1 MEKVYVMK
9 SGDAYKV
16 GVSVEPETRLRHLK
30 IGNPYLELVYQSQK
44 LSNGYAVE
52 TLIHKNLNSYK
63 ISNEWFAGID
73 ENKIICIVNEIVSSK
88 GEAKNKNIKNPSRNP
103 VIIQLTYNGERIS
116 LKECANQIEKEIKDI
131 QFENSEIE
139 KFTYSLRGY
148 YVPNV
153 FTDTI
158 LMSAFKT
165 NSIEKIQETLGTTI
179 SGNIYSLFPEDVESE
194 IRRLERLSVLLIN
207 NYVNINEI
215 IRIIRTGRV
224 ITCQMQ

>member
-9 SGDAYKV
+9 SGGAYKV

-30 IGNPYLELVYQSQK
+30 IGNPYLKLVYQSRE

-52 TLIHKNLNSYK
+52 TLIHKKLNSYK

-73 ENKIICIVNEIVSSK
+73 GNKIIRIVNEIVCSK
-88 GEAKNKNIKNPSRNP
+88 GKTKNKNIDKNSSDNP
-103 VIIQLTYNGERIS
+103 IIIRLTYNGKHIS
-116 LKECANQIEKEIKDI
+116 FEECSNQIEKEIKNI

-158 LMSAFKT
+158 LMSVFKT
-165 NSIEKIQETLGTTI
+165 NSIEEIQETLGTTI

-224 ITCQMQ
+224 IL

>member
-30 IGNPYLELVYQSQK
+30 IGNPYLKLVYQSQE

-73 ENKIICIVNEIVSSK
+73 ENKIICIVNEIGSSK

-139 KFTYSLRGY
+139 KFTYSLRGH

-158 LMSAFKT
+158 LMSVFKT
-165 NSIEKIQETLGTTI
+165 DSIEEIQETLGTII
-179 SGNIYSLFPEDVESE
+179 SGNIYSLFSDDVESE

-224 ITCQMQ
+224 I

>member
-30 IGNPYLELVYQSQK
+30 IGNPYLKLVYQSQE

-88 GEAKNKNIKNPSRNP
+88 KKEKNKNIKNPSRNP

-158 LMSAFKT
+158 LMSVFKT
-165 NSIEKIQETLGTTI
+165 DSIEEIQETLGTII
-179 SGNIYSLFPEDVESE
+179 SGNIYSLFSDDVESE

-224 ITCQMQ
+224 I